1 MSWQEL
7 VGLNFKQ
14 ECEPGPMFWVGK
26 DGSAETS
33 QSINFQGVYHH
44 LVPPYPQAWRT
55 LQSSYLWGGVVA
67 CSLPSPHTVSK
78 HQVFASADKCSW
90 KIFKFIRQIVMKVT
104 LMASKFSLP
113 HHYGVL
119 FFFLFVCPN
128 SSYSCSYCP
137 AKKVIFFSPH
147 WSLQRYFFECFWEGL
162 V

>member
-119 FFFLFVCPN
+119 FFFSFCLSQLFLQLFILP
-128 SSYSCSYCP
+128 S
-137 AKKVIFFSPH
+137 KKGHLFFPT
-147 WSLQRYFFECFWEGL
+147 L
-162 V
+162 VTAEVFL